1 MYEEL
6 REKWEAREVPEGW
19 GDRLMQIIPKIE
31 DPGLD
36 DMRPLMLV
44 EVLRKIWMGLIMRKI
59 AEFWRK
65 WGLLDESQ
73 NAYLQGKGTHTALS
87 QLINALEGARNYS
100 TSAYVSSFD
109 MSKAFDSVGWK
120 LLITCLIRLRVP
132 SEMAKYMVMIDS
144 TGHVFSKCP
153 FNVELIGDGTRQAQK

>member
-44 EVLRKIWMGLIMRKI
+44 EVLRK
-59 AEFWRK
+59 
-65 WGLLDESQ
+65 
-73 NAYLQGKGTHTALS
+73 Y
-87 QLINALEGARNYS
+87 
-100 TSAYVSSFD
+100 
-109 MSKAFDSVGWK
+109 GW
-120 LLITCLIRLRVP
+120 
-132 SEMAKYMVMIDS
+132 D
-144 TGHVFSKCP
+144 
-153 FNVELIGDGTRQAQK
+153 